1 MLEAMLLVATRNPHK
16 TAEIRATLGPA
27 WQVSDLNAHRE
38 LPVPEETGA
47 TFAEN
52 AQIKALAASQYFDGL
67 VLADDSGLEVD
78 ALKGAP
84 GVYSARYAG
93 HGATDADNRAKLL
106 RELAATGARGKAR
119 SARFRCAMVLAE
131 RGAWLGT
138 FEGTVDGVVI
148 NRERGHGGFGYDAL
162 FVPEGH
168 CLTFAEL
175 PPQTKNSLSHR
186 GRALEQAGAFLKK
199 RCQSAALVNRGAP
212 RAASSPDRLEKE

>member
-1 MLEAMLLVATRNPHK
+1 MLLIATRNAHK
-16 TAEIRATLGPA
+16 TAEIRAILGPV
-27 WQVSDLNAHRE
+27 WEVTDLNAHPD

-52 AQIKALAASQYFDGL
+52 AQIKALAASHHFDGL
-67 VLADDSGLEVD
+67 VLADDSGLELD
-78 ALKGAP
+78 ALGGAP

-93 HGATDADNRAKLL
+93 GGASDADNRAKLL
-106 RELAATGARGKAR
+106 RELAAARARGKSR

-138 FEGTVDGVVI
+138 FEGTVEGVII
-148 NRERGHGGFGYDAL
+148 NGERGSGGFGYDSL

-175 PPQTKNSLSHR
+175 PSETKNGLSHR
-186 GRALEQAGAFLKK
+186 GRALAQVRAFLEA
-199 RCQSAALVNRGAP
+199 RS
-212 RAASSPDRLEKE
+212 